1 MEKKSTRFK
10 KVRIKIFLSIKKVM
24 TGFHDVPSS
33 LNSFRGYMLYFL
45 KTVGKIVIPAFF
57 LKRYKIHKNGK
68 SDSFS
73 LHYSLR
79 RAETGS
85 FLEAFPAG
93 IQPPRRVRQTLRII
107 RIMAPGT
114 GKEALTIWEP
124 VR

>member
-1 MEKKSTRFK
+1 
-10 KVRIKIFLSIKKVM
+10 M
-24 TGFHDVPSS
+24 TGFHDIPSS
-33 LNSFRGYMLYFL
+33 LHSFRGYVLYFL
-45 KTVGKIVIPAFF
+45 RTVGKIVIPAFF
-57 LKRYKIHKNGK
+57 LKEYHLFNFGQKLKRFKIHKNEK
-68 SDSFS
+68 VDFFS

-93 IQPPRRVRQTLRII
+93 MQPPRRVRQTLRII